1 MNELTI
7 LLIGCGKMGSS
18 LLKGII
24 KSDNF
29 DGTVDVIE
37 PALQD
42 SLKEEFKKSK
52 VNFYSDI
59 KENKDTISYDLIIVA
74 TKPNICE
81 EIFNGLKNNLI
92 INDKTLIVSI
102 LAGIRINKIEEIV
115 GSVPIIR
122 AMPNIAASVSEGM
135 TALIGNKKIT
145 SKDILNINLIFE
157 LIGERIWLENEIQ
170 MDSFTAISGSGPAYF
185 FFFTEC
191 LKNIAIEE
199 GFTEDVANKI
209 SKQIII
215 GSGKLVKDS
224 GIDPKE
230 LKENVTSPNGT
241 TEAGLKILI
250 GNKTGLL
257 DKLRQAILGAKKRSK
272 EISDLN

>member
-1 MNELTI
+1 MNELKI

-18 LLKGII
+18 LLEGIV

-29 DGTVDVIE
+29 DGMVDVIE
-37 PALQD
+37 PVIQD
-42 SLKEEFKKSK
+42 SFKEDFKESK

-59 KENKDTISYDLIIVA
+59 RENKDAINYDLIIIA
-74 TKPNICE
+74 TKPNIYE

-102 LAGIRINKIEEIV
+102 LAGIRISKIEEIV
-115 GSVPIIR
+115 GSIPIIR
-122 AMPNIAASVSEGM
+122 AMPNIAASVLEGM

-145 SKDILNINLIFE
+145 HEDILNADLIFE
-157 LIGERIWLENEIQ
+157 LIGEKMWLKNEAQ

-199 GFTEDVANKI
+199 GFTEDVSNKI
-209 SKQIII
+209 SQQIII

-230 LKENVTSPNGT
+230 LRENVTSPNGT
-241 TEAGLKILI
+241 TEAGLKVLAD
-250 GNKTGLL
+250 NKTGLL
-257 DKLRQAILGAKKRSK
+257 DKLKQAIMEAKNRSI
-272 EISDLN
+272 EISDN

>member
-1 MNELTI
+1 MNELKI

-18 LLKGII
+18 LLEGIV

-29 DGTVDVIE
+29 DGLVDVIE
-37 PALQD
+37 PVLQD
-42 SLKEEFKKSK
+42 PLKEDFKKSK

-59 KENKDTISYDLIIVA
+59 RENKDAINYDLIIIA
-74 TKPNICE
+74 TKPNIYE

-92 INDKTLIVSI
+92 INDETLIVSI
-102 LAGIRINKIEEIV
+102 LAGIRISKIEEIV
-115 GSVPIIR
+115 GSIPIIR
-122 AMPNIAASVSEGM
+122 AMPNIAASVLEGM

-145 SKDILNINLIFE
+145 HEDILNADLIFE
-157 LIGERIWLENEIQ
+157 LIGEKMWLKNEAQ

-199 GFTEDVANKI
+199 GFTEDEANKI
-209 SKQIII
+209 SQQIII

-224 GIDPKE
+224 VIDPKE
-230 LKENVTSPNGT
+230 LRQNVTSPNGT
-241 TEAGLKILI
+241 TEAGLKVLADD
-250 GNKTGLL
+250 KTGLL
-257 DKLRQAILGAKKRSK
+257 DKLKQAIMEAKNRSI
-272 EISDLN
+272 EISDN

>member
-1 MNELTI
+1 MNELKI

-18 LLKGII
+18 LLEGIV

-29 DGTVDVIE
+29 DGMVDVIE
-37 PALQD
+37 PVIKD
-42 SLKEEFKKSK
+42 SFKEDFKESK

-59 KENKDTISYDLIIVA
+59 RENKDAINYDLIIIA
-74 TKPNICE
+74 TKPNIYE

-92 INDKTLIVSI
+92 INDETLIVSI
-102 LAGIRINKIEEIV
+102 LAGIRISKIEEIL
-115 GSVPIIR
+115 GSIPIIR
-122 AMPNIAASVSEGM
+122 AMPNIAASVLEGM

-145 SKDILNINLIFE
+145 HEDILNADLIFE
-157 LIGERIWLENEIQ
+157 LIGEKMWLKNEAQ

-199 GFTEDVANKI
+199 GFTEDEANKI
-209 SKQIII
+209 SQQIII

-230 LKENVTSPNGT
+230 LRENVTSPNGT
-241 TEAGLKILI
+241 TEAGLKVLAD
-250 GNKTGLL
+250 NKTGLL
-257 DKLRQAILGAKKRSK
+257 DKLKQAIMEAKNRSI
-272 EISDLN
+272 EISDN

>member
-7 LLIGCGKMGSS
+7 LLIGCGNMGSS
-18 LLKGII
+18 LLKGIV

-37 PALQD
+37 PAVQD

-122 AMPNIAASVSEGM
+122 AMPNIAASVLEGM

-145 SKDILNINLIFE
+145 SKDILNIDLIFE

-215 GSGKLVKDS
+215 GSGKLVKES

-230 LKENVTSPNGT
+230 LRENVTSPNGT
-241 TEAGLKILI
+241 TEAGLKTLLD
-250 GNKTGLL
+250 NETGLL
-257 DKLRQAILGAKKRSK
+257 NKLRQAVIEAKRRST
-272 EISDLN
+272 EISKN

>member
-1 MNELTI
+1 MNELKI

-18 LLKGII
+18 LLEGIV
-24 KSDNF
+24 KSDKF
-29 DGTVDVIE
+29 DGLVDVIE
-37 PALQD
+37 PAIQD
-42 SLKEEFKKSK
+42 SLKEDFKKSK

-59 KENKDTISYDLIIVA
+59 RENKDAINYDLIIIA
-74 TKPNICE
+74 TKPNIYE

-102 LAGIRINKIEEIV
+102 LAGIRISKIEEIV
-115 GSVPIIR
+115 GSIPIIR
-122 AMPNIAASVSEGM
+122 AMPNIAASVLEGM

-145 SKDILNINLIFE
+145 DKDISNVDLIFE
-157 LIGERIWLENEIQ
+157 LIGEKIWLKNEAQ

-199 GFTEDVANKI
+199 GFTEDVSNKI
-209 SKQIII
+209 SQQIII

-224 GIDPKE
+224 GIDPRE
-230 LKENVTSPNGT
+230 LRENVTSPNGT
-241 TEAGLKILI
+241 TEAGLKVLAD
-250 GNKTGLL
+250 NKTGLL
-257 DKLRQAILGAKKRSK
+257 DKLRQAIIEAKNRSI
-272 EISDLN
+272 EIYDN

>member
-18 LLKGII
+18 LLEGIVR
-24 KSDNF
+24 SDNF
-29 DGTVDVIE
+29 YGTVDVIE
-37 PALQD
+37 PAIQD
-42 SLKEEFKKSK
+42 SLKEEFKKNK

-59 KENKDTISYDLIIVA
+59 KENKDTINYDLIIVA
-74 TKPNICE
+74 TKPNIYE
-81 EIFNGLKNNLI
+81 EIFNGLKNNLT
-92 INDKTLIVSI
+92 INDKTLIISI

-145 SKDILNINLIFE
+145 NKDILNIDLIFE
-157 LIGERIWLENEIQ
+157 LIGKKIWLENEIQ

-199 GFTEDVANKI
+199 GFKEDVANKI

-215 GSGKLVKDS
+215 GSGKLVKESD
-224 GIDPKE
+224 IDPKE
-230 LKENVTSPNGT
+230 LRENVTSPNGT
-241 TEAGLKILI
+241 TEAGLKVLLD
-250 GNKTGLL
+250 NKTGLL
-257 DKLRQAILGAKKRSK
+257 DKLREAIMEAKKRSI
-272 EISDLN
+272 EISDN

>member
-1 MNELTI
+1 MNELKI

-18 LLKGII
+18 LLEGIV

-29 DGTVDVIE
+29 DGMVDVIE
-37 PALQD
+37 PVIQD
-42 SLKEEFKKSK
+42 SFKEDFKESK

-59 KENKDTISYDLIIVA
+59 RENKDAINYDLIIIA
-74 TKPNICE
+74 TKPNIYE

-92 INDKTLIVSI
+92 INDETLIVSI
-102 LAGIRINKIEEIV
+102 LAGIRISKIEEIV
-115 GSVPIIR
+115 GSIPIIR
-122 AMPNIAASVSEGM
+122 AMPNIAASVLEGM

-145 SKDILNINLIFE
+145 DKDISNVDLIFE
-157 LIGERIWLENEIQ
+157 LIGEKIWLKNEAQ

-199 GFTEDVANKI
+199 GFTEDVSNKI
-209 SKQIII
+209 SQQIII
-215 GSGKLVKDS
+215 GSGKLLKDS

-230 LKENVTSPNGT
+230 LRENVTSPNGT
-241 TEAGLKILI
+241 TEAGLRVLAD
-250 GNKTGLL
+250 NKTGLL
-257 DKLRQAILGAKKRSK
+257 DKLRQAIIEAKNRSI
-272 EISDLN
+272 EISNN

>member
-1 MNELTI
+1 MNELKI

-18 LLKGII
+18 LLEGIV

-29 DGTVDVIE
+29 DGMVDVIE
-37 PALQD
+37 PDIQD
-42 SLKEEFKKSK
+42 FLKEDFKKRK

-59 KENKDTISYDLIIVA
+59 KEKKDTIDYDLIFVA
-74 TKPNICE
+74 TKPNIYE
-81 EIFNGLKNNLI
+81 EIFTSLRNNLI
-92 INDKTLIVSI
+92 INNETLIVSI
-102 LAGIRINKIEEIV
+102 LAGIRISKIEEIL

-122 AMPNIAASVSEGM
+122 AMPNIAASALEGM
-135 TALIGNKKIT
+135 TALIGNKTIT
-145 SKDILNINLIFE
+145 NKDILNVDLIFE
-157 LIGERIWLENEIQ
+157 LIGEKIWLENETQ

-199 GFTEDVANKI
+199 GFTEDVSNKI
-209 SKQIII
+209 SQQIII

-230 LKENVTSPNGT
+230 LRENVTSPNGT
-241 TEAGLKILI
+241 TEAGLKILLD
-250 GNKTGLL
+250 NETGLL
-257 DKLRQAILGAKKRSK
+257 DKLREAIIEAKKRSI
-272 EISDLN
+272 EISDN

>member
-1 MNELTI
+1 MNELKI

-18 LLKGII
+18 LLEGIV

-29 DGTVDVIE
+29 DGIIDVIE
-37 PALQD
+37 PVIQD
-42 SLKEEFKKSK
+42 SLKEGFKKSK

-59 KENKDTISYDLIIVA
+59 RENKDAINYDLIIIA
-74 TKPNICE
+74 TKPNIYE

-92 INDKTLIVSI
+92 INDETLIVSI
-102 LAGIRINKIEEIV
+102 LAGIRISKIEEIV
-115 GSVPIIR
+115 GSIPIIR
-122 AMPNIAASVSEGM
+122 AMPNIAASVLEGM

-145 SKDILNINLIFE
+145 HEDILNADLIFE
-157 LIGERIWLENEIQ
+157 LIGEKMWLKNEAQ

-199 GFTEDVANKI
+199 GFTEDEANKI
-209 SKQIII
+209 SQQIII

-230 LKENVTSPNGT
+230 LRENVTSPNGT
-241 TEAGLKILI
+241 TEAGLKVLAD
-250 GNKTGLL
+250 NKMGLL
-257 DKLRQAILGAKKRSK
+257 DKLKQAIMEAKNRSI
-272 EISDLN
+272 EISDN

>member
-1 MNELTI
+1 MNELKI

-18 LLKGII
+18 LLEGIV

-29 DGTVDVIE
+29 DGMVDVIE
-37 PALQD
+37 PVIQD
-42 SLKEEFKKSK
+42 SFKEDFKESK

-59 KENKDTISYDLIIVA
+59 RENKDAINYDLIIIA
-74 TKPNICE
+74 TKPNIYE

-92 INDKTLIVSI
+92 INDETLIISI
-102 LAGIRINKIEEIV
+102 LAGIRISKIEEIV
-115 GSVPIIR
+115 GSIPIIR
-122 AMPNIAASVSEGM
+122 AMPNIAASVLEGM

-145 SKDILNINLIFE
+145 HEDILNADLIFE
-157 LIGERIWLENEIQ
+157 LIGEKMWLKNEAQ

-199 GFTEDVANKI
+199 GFTEDEANKI
-209 SKQIII
+209 SQQIII

-230 LKENVTSPNGT
+230 LRENVTSPNGT
-241 TEAGLKILI
+241 TEAGLKVLAD
-250 GNKTGLL
+250 NKMGLL
-257 DKLRQAILGAKKRSK
+257 DKLKQAIMEAKNRSI
-272 EISDLN
+272 EISDN

>member
-1 MNELTI
+1 MNELKI

-18 LLKGII
+18 LLEGIV

-29 DGTVDVIE
+29 DGMVDVIE
-37 PALQD
+37 PVIQD
-42 SLKEEFKKSK
+42 SFKEDFKESK

-59 KENKDTISYDLIIVA
+59 RENKDAINYDLIIIA
-74 TKPNICE
+74 TKPNIYE

-92 INDKTLIVSI
+92 INDETLIVSI
-102 LAGIRINKIEEIV
+102 LAGIRISKIEEIV
-115 GSVPIIR
+115 VSIPIIR
-122 AMPNIAASVSEGM
+122 AKPNIAASVLEGM

-145 SKDILNINLIFE
+145 HEDILNADLIFE
-157 LIGERIWLENEIQ
+157 LIGEKMWLKNEAQ

-199 GFTEDVANKI
+199 GFTEDEANKI
-209 SKQIII
+209 SQQIII

-224 GIDPKE
+224 GIDPRE
-230 LKENVTSPNGT
+230 LRENVTSPNGT
-241 TEAGLKILI
+241 TEAGLKVLAD
-250 GNKTGLL
+250 NKTGLL
-257 DKLRQAILGAKKRSK
+257 DKLKQAIMEAKNRSI
-272 EISDLN
+272 EISDN

>member
-1 MNELTI
+1 MNELKI

-18 LLKGII
+18 LLEGIV

-29 DGTVDVIE
+29 DGMVDVIE
-37 PALQD
+37 PVIQD
-42 SLKEEFKKSK
+42 SFKEDFKESK

-59 KENKDTISYDLIIVA
+59 RENKDAINYDLIIIA
-74 TKPNICE
+74 TKPNIYE

-92 INDKTLIVSI
+92 INDETLIVSI
-102 LAGIRINKIEEIV
+102 LAGIRISKIEEIV
-115 GSVPIIR
+115 GSIPIIR
-122 AMPNIAASVSEGM
+122 AMPNIAASVLEGM

-145 SKDILNINLIFE
+145 HEDILNADLIFE
-157 LIGERIWLENEIQ
+157 SIGEKMWLKNEAQ

-199 GFTEDVANKI
+199 GFTEDEANKI
-209 SKQIII
+209 SQQIII

-224 GIDPKE
+224 GGDPKE
-230 LKENVTSPNGT
+230 LRENVTSPNGT
-241 TEAGLKILI
+241 TEARLKVLAD
-250 GNKTGLL
+250 NKMGLL
-257 DKLRQAILGAKKRSK
+257 DKLKQAIMEAKNRSI
-272 EISDLN
+272 EISDN

>member
-1 MNELTI
+1 MNELKI

-18 LLKGII
+18 LLEGIV

-29 DGTVDVIE
+29 DGMVDVIE
-37 PALQD
+37 PVIQD
-42 SLKEEFKKSK
+42 SLKEGFKKSK

-59 KENKDTISYDLIIVA
+59 RENKDAINYDLIIIA
-74 TKPNICE
+74 TKPNIYE

-92 INDKTLIVSI
+92 INDETLIVSI
-102 LAGIRINKIEEIV
+102 LAGIRISKIEEIV
-115 GSVPIIR
+115 GSIPIIR
-122 AMPNIAASVSEGM
+122 AMPNIAASVLEGM

-145 SKDILNINLIFE
+145 HEDILNADLIFE
-157 LIGERIWLENEIQ
+157 LIGEKMWLKNEAQ

-199 GFTEDVANKI
+199 GFTEDVSNKI
-209 SKQIII
+209 SQQIII

-224 GIDPKE
+224 VIDPKE
-230 LKENVTSPNGT
+230 LRQNVTSPNGT
-241 TEAGLKILI
+241 TEAGLKVLADD
-250 GNKTGLL
+250 KTGLL
-257 DKLRQAILGAKKRSK
+257 DKLRQAIKEAKNRSI
-272 EISDLN
+272 EISDN

>member
-1 MNELTI
+1 MNELKI

-18 LLKGII
+18 LLEGIV

-29 DGTVDVIE
+29 DGMVDVIE
-37 PALQD
+37 PDIQD
-42 SLKEEFKKSK
+42 FLKEDFKKRK

-59 KENKDTISYDLIIVA
+59 KEKKDTLDYDLIIVA
-74 TKPNICE
+74 TKPNIYE
-81 EIFNGLKNNLI
+81 EIFEGLKNNLI
-92 INDKTLIVSI
+92 INNQTLIISI
-102 LAGIRINKIEEIV
+102 LAGIKISKIEEIL

-122 AMPNIAASVSEGM
+122 AMPNIAASVLEGM
-135 TALIGNKKIT
+135 TALIGNKEIT
-145 SKDILNINLIFE
+145 HKDIINVDLIFE
-157 LIGERIWLENEIQ
+157 LVGEKVWLENETQ

-199 GFTEDVANKI
+199 GFTEDVSNKI
-209 SKQIII
+209 SQQIII

-230 LKENVTSPNGT
+230 LRENVTSPNGT
-241 TEAGLKILI
+241 TEAGLKTLLD
-250 GNKTGLL
+250 NETGLL
-257 DKLRQAILGAKKRSK
+257 NKLRQAIIEAKRRSA
-272 EISDLN
+272 EISEK

>member
-1 MNELTI
+1 MNELKI

-18 LLKGII
+18 LLEGIV

-29 DGTVDVIE
+29 DGMVDVIE
-37 PALQD
+37 PDIQGF
-42 SLKEEFKKSK
+42 LKEDFKKRK

-59 KENKDTISYDLIIVA
+59 KEKKDTLDYDIIIVA
-74 TKPNICE
+74 TKPNIYE

-92 INDKTLIVSI
+92 INDETLIVSI
-102 LAGIRINKIEEIV
+102 LAGIRISKIEEIV
-115 GSVPIIR
+115 GSIPIIR
-122 AMPNIAASVSEGM
+122 AMPNIAASVLEGM

-145 SKDILNINLIFE
+145 HEDILNADLIFE
-157 LIGERIWLENEIQ
+157 LIGEKMWLKNEAQ

-199 GFTEDVANKI
+199 GFTEDEANKI
-209 SKQIII
+209 SQQIII

-230 LKENVTSPNGT
+230 LRENVTSPNGT
-241 TEAGLKILI
+241 TEAGLKVLAD
-250 GNKTGLL
+250 NKTGLL
-257 DKLRQAILGAKKRSK
+257 DKLKQAIMEAKNRSI
-272 EISDLN
+272 EISDN

>member
-1 MNELTI
+1 MNELKI

-18 LLKGII
+18 LLEGIV

-29 DGTVDVIE
+29 DGMVDVIE
-37 PALQD
+37 PVIQD
-42 SLKEEFKKSK
+42 SFKEDFKESK

-59 KENKDTISYDLIIVA
+59 RENKDAINYDLIIIA
-74 TKPNICE
+74 TKPNIYE

-92 INDKTLIVSI
+92 INDETLIVSI
-102 LAGIRINKIEEIV
+102 LAGIRISKIEEIV
-115 GSVPIIR
+115 GSIPIIR
-122 AMPNIAASVSEGM
+122 AMPNIAASVLEGM

-145 SKDILNINLIFE
+145 HEDILNADLIFE
-157 LIGERIWLENEIQ
+157 LIGEKMWLKNEAQ

-199 GFTEDVANKI
+199 GFTEDEANKI
-209 SKQIII
+209 SQQIII

-224 GIDPKE
+224 VIDPKE
-230 LKENVTSPNGT
+230 LRENVTSPNGT
-241 TEAGLKILI
+241 TEAGLKVLAD
-250 GNKTGLL
+250 NKTGLL
-257 DKLRQAILGAKKRSK
+257 DKLKQAIMEAKNRSI
-272 EISDLN
+272 EISDN

>member
-1 MNELTI
+1 MNELKI

-18 LLKGII
+18 LLEGIV

-29 DGTVDVIE
+29 DGMVDVIE
-37 PALQD
+37 PVIQD
-42 SLKEEFKKSK
+42 SFKEDFKESK

-59 KENKDTISYDLIIVA
+59 RENKDAINYDLIIIA
-74 TKPNICE
+74 TKPNIYE

-92 INDKTLIVSI
+92 INDETLIVSI
-102 LAGIRINKIEEIV
+102 LAGIRISKIEEIV
-115 GSVPIIR
+115 GSIPIIR
-122 AMPNIAASVSEGM
+122 AMPNIAASVLEGM

-145 SKDILNINLIFE
+145 HEDILNADLIFE
-157 LIGERIWLENEIQ
+157 LIGEKMWLKNEAQ

-199 GFTEDVANKI
+199 GFTEDVSNKI
-209 SKQIII
+209 SQQIII

-224 GIDPKE
+224 GIDPRE
-230 LKENVTSPNGT
+230 LRENVTSPNGT
-241 TEAGLKILI
+241 TEAGLKVLAD
-250 GNKTGLL
+250 NKTGLL
-257 DKLRQAILGAKKRSK
+257 DKLRQAIIEAKNRSI
-272 EISDLN
+272 EISDN

>member
-1 MNELTI
+1 MNELKI

-18 LLKGII
+18 LLEGIV

-29 DGTVDVIE
+29 DGMVDVIE
-37 PALQD
+37 PVIQD
-42 SLKEEFKKSK
+42 SFKEDFKESK

-59 KENKDTISYDLIIVA
+59 RENKDAINYDLIIIA
-74 TKPNICE
+74 TKPNIYE

-92 INDKTLIVSI
+92 INDETLIVSI
-102 LAGIRINKIEEIV
+102 LAGIRISKIEEIV
-115 GSVPIIR
+115 GSIPIIR
-122 AMPNIAASVSEGM
+122 AMPNIAASVLEGM

-145 SKDILNINLIFE
+145 HEDILNADLIFE
-157 LIGERIWLENEIQ
+157 LIGEKMWLKNEAQ

-199 GFTEDVANKI
+199 GFTEDEANKI
-209 SKQIII
+209 SQQIII

-224 GIDPKE
+224 GIDPRE
-230 LKENVTSPNGT
+230 LRENVTSPNGT
-241 TEAGLKILI
+241 TEAGLKVLAD
-250 GNKTGLL
+250 NKTGLL
-257 DKLRQAILGAKKRSK
+257 DRLKQAIMEAKNRSI
-272 EISDLN
+272 EISDN

>member
-1 MNELTI
+1 MNELKI

-18 LLKGII
+18 LLEGIV

-29 DGTVDVIE
+29 DGMVDVIE
-37 PALQD
+37 PVIQD
-42 SLKEEFKKSK
+42 SFKEDFKESK

-59 KENKDTISYDLIIVA
+59 RENKDAIDYDLIIIA
-74 TKPNICE
+74 TKPNIYE

-92 INDKTLIVSI
+92 INDETLIVSI
-102 LAGIRINKIEEIV
+102 LAGIRISKIEEIV
-115 GSVPIIR
+115 GSIPIIR
-122 AMPNIAASVSEGM
+122 AMPNIAASVLEGM

-145 SKDILNINLIFE
+145 HEDILNADLIFE
-157 LIGERIWLENEIQ
+157 LIGEKMWLKNEAQ

-199 GFTEDVANKI
+199 GFTEDEANKI
-209 SKQIII
+209 SQQIII

-230 LKENVTSPNGT
+230 LRENVTSPNGT
-241 TEAGLKILI
+241 TEVGLKVLAD
-250 GNKTGLL
+250 NKTGLL
-257 DKLRQAILGAKKRSK
+257 DKLKQAIMEAKNRSI
-272 EISDLN
+272 EISDN

>member
-1 MNELTI
+1 MNELKI

-18 LLKGII
+18 LLEGIV

-29 DGTVDVIE
+29 DGMVDVIE
-37 PALQD
+37 PVIQD
-42 SLKEEFKKSK
+42 SFKEDFKESK

-59 KENKDTISYDLIIVA
+59 KENKDAINYDLIIIA
-74 TKPNICE
+74 TKPNIYE

-92 INDKTLIVSI
+92 INDETLIVSI
-102 LAGIRINKIEEIV
+102 LAGIRISKIEEIV
-115 GSVPIIR
+115 GSIPIIR
-122 AMPNIAASVSEGM
+122 AMPNIAASVLEGM

-145 SKDILNINLIFE
+145 HEDILNADLIFE
-157 LIGERIWLENEIQ
+157 LIGEKMWLKNEAQ

-199 GFTEDVANKI
+199 GFTEDEANKI
-209 SKQIII
+209 SQQIII

-230 LKENVTSPNGT
+230 LRENVTSPNGT
-241 TEAGLKILI
+241 TEAGLKVLAD
-250 GNKTGLL
+250 NKTGLL
-257 DKLRQAILGAKKRSK
+257 DKLRQAIIEAKNRSI
-272 EISDLN
+272 EISDN

>member
-18 LLKGII
+18 LLEGLV
-24 KSDNF
+24 KSENF
-29 DGTVDVIE
+29 DGTVDIIE
-37 PALQD
+37 PALKD
-42 SLKEEFKKSK
+42 SLKEEFRKSK

-59 KENKDTISYDLIIVA
+59 KENKDTIAYDLIIVA
-74 TKPNICE
+74 TKPNIYK
-81 EIFNGLKNNLI
+81 EIFNDLKNNLI
-92 INDKTLIVSI
+92 INDKTLIISI

-115 GSVPIIR
+115 GSFPIIR
-122 AMPNIAASVSEGM
+122 AMPNIAASAFEGM

-145 SKDILNINLIFE
+145 NKDILNIDLIFE

-199 GFTEDVANKI
+199 GFTEDIANKI

-230 LKENVTSPNGT
+230 LRENVTSPNGT
-241 TEAGLKILI
+241 TEAALKILI
-250 GNKTGLL
+250 GNETGLL
-257 DKLRQAILGAKKRSK
+257 DKLRQAILEAKKRSK
-272 EISDLN
+272 EISDNS

>member
-1 MNELTI
+1 MNELKI

-18 LLKGII
+18 LLEGIV

-29 DGTVDVIE
+29 DGMVDVIE
-37 PALQD
+37 PVIQD
-42 SLKEEFKKSK
+42 SFKEDFKESK

-59 KENKDTISYDLIIVA
+59 RENKDAINYDLIIIA
-74 TKPNICE
+74 TKPNIYE

-92 INDKTLIVSI
+92 INDETLIVSI
-102 LAGIRINKIEEIV
+102 LAGIRISKIEEIV
-115 GSVPIIR
+115 GSIPIIR
-122 AMPNIAASVSEGM
+122 AMPNIAASVLEGM

-145 SKDILNINLIFE
+145 HEDILNADLIFE
-157 LIGERIWLENEIQ
+157 LIGEKMWLKNEAQ

-199 GFTEDVANKI
+199 GFTEDEANKI
-209 SKQIII
+209 SQQIII

-230 LKENVTSPNGT
+230 LRENVTSPKGT
-241 TEAGLKILI
+241 TEAGLKVLAD
-250 GNKTGLL
+250 NKTGLL
-257 DKLRQAILGAKKRSK
+257 DKLKQAIMEAKNRSI
-272 EISDLN
+272 EISDN

>member
-1 MNELTI
+1 MNELKI

-18 LLKGII
+18 LLEGIV

-29 DGTVDVIE
+29 DGMVDVIE
-37 PALQD
+37 PIIQD
-42 SLKEEFKKSK
+42 SFKEDFKESK

-59 KENKDTISYDLIIVA
+59 RENKDAINYDLIIIA
-74 TKPNICE
+74 TKPNIYE

-92 INDKTLIVSI
+92 LNDKTLIVSV
-102 LAGIRINKIEEIV
+102 LAGIRISKIEEIV
-115 GSVPIIR
+115 GSIPIIR
-122 AMPNIAASVSEGM
+122 AMPNIAASVLEGM

-145 SKDILNINLIFE
+145 HEDILNADLIFE
-157 LIGERIWLENEIQ
+157 LIGEKMWLKNEAQ

-199 GFTEDVANKI
+199 GFTEDVSNKI
-209 SKQIII
+209 SQQIII

-230 LKENVTSPNGT
+230 LRENVTSPNGT
-241 TEAGLKILI
+241 TEAGLKVLAN
-250 GNKTGLL
+250 NKTGLL
-257 DKLRQAILGAKKRSK
+257 DKLKQAIMEAKNRSI
-272 EISDLN
+272 EISDN

>member
-1 MNELTI
+1 MNELKI

-18 LLKGII
+18 LLEGIV

-29 DGTVDVIE
+29 DGMVDVIE
-37 PALQD
+37 PVIQD
-42 SLKEEFKKSK
+42 SFKEDFKESK

-59 KENKDTISYDLIIVA
+59 RENKDTINYDLIIIA
-74 TKPNICE
+74 TKPNIYE

-92 INDKTLIVSI
+92 INDETLIVSI
-102 LAGIRINKIEEIV
+102 LAGIRISKIEEIV
-115 GSVPIIR
+115 GSIPIIR
-122 AMPNIAASVSEGM
+122 AMPNIAASVLEGM

-145 SKDILNINLIFE
+145 HEDILNADLIFE
-157 LIGERIWLENEIQ
+157 LIGEKMWLKNEAQ

-199 GFTEDVANKI
+199 GFTEDEANKI
-209 SKQIII
+209 SQQIII

-230 LKENVTSPNGT
+230 LRENVTSPNGT
-241 TEAGLKILI
+241 TEAGLKVLAD
-250 GNKTGLL
+250 NKTGLL
-257 DKLRQAILGAKKRSK
+257 DKLKQAIMEAKNRSI
-272 EISDLN
+272 EISDN

>member
-1 MNELTI
+1 MNELKI

-18 LLKGII
+18 LLEGIV

-29 DGTVDVIE
+29 DGMVDVIE
-37 PALQD
+37 PVIQD
-42 SLKEEFKKSK
+42 SLKEDFKKSK

-59 KENKDTISYDLIIVA
+59 RENKDTINYDLIIIA
-74 TKPNICE
+74 TKPNIYE

-102 LAGIRINKIEEIV
+102 LAGIRISKIEEIV
-115 GSVPIIR
+115 GSIPIIR
-122 AMPNIAASVSEGM
+122 AMPNIAASVLEGM
-135 TALIGNKKIT
+135 TALIGNKEIT
-145 SKDILNINLIFE
+145 DKDILNVDLIFE
-157 LIGERIWLENEIQ
+157 LIGEKIWLKNEAQ

-199 GFTEDVANKI
+199 GFTEDVSNKI
-209 SKQIII
+209 SQQIII

-230 LKENVTSPNGT
+230 LRENVTSPNGT
-241 TEAGLKILI
+241 TEAGLKVLAD
-250 GNKTGLL
+250 NKTGLL
-257 DKLRQAILGAKKRSK
+257 DKLRQAIIEAKNRSI
-272 EISDLN
+272 EISDN

>member
-1 MNELTI
+1 MNELKI

-18 LLKGII
+18 LLEGIV

-29 DGTVDVIE
+29 DGMVDVIE
-37 PALQD
+37 PVIQD
-42 SLKEEFKKSK
+42 SFKEDFKESK

-59 KENKDTISYDLIIVA
+59 RENKDAINYDLIIIA
-74 TKPNICE
+74 TKPNIYE

-92 INDKTLIVSI
+92 INDETLIVSI
-102 LAGIRINKIEEIV
+102 LAGIRISKIEEIV
-115 GSVPIIR
+115 GSIPIIR
-122 AMPNIAASVSEGM
+122 AMPNIAASVLEGM

-145 SKDILNINLIFE
+145 HEDILNADLIFE
-157 LIGERIWLENEIQ
+157 SIGEKMWLKNEAQ

-199 GFTEDVANKI
+199 GFTEDEANKI
-209 SKQIII
+209 SQQIII

-230 LKENVTSPNGT
+230 LRENVTSPNGT
-241 TEAGLKILI
+241 TEAGLKVLAD
-250 GNKTGLL
+250 NKTGLL
-257 DKLRQAILGAKKRSK
+257 DKLKQAIMEAKNRSI
-272 EISDLN
+272 EISDN

>member
-1 MNELTI
+1 MNELKI

-18 LLKGII
+18 LLEGIV

-29 DGTVDVIE
+29 DGMVDVIE
-37 PALQD
+37 PVIQD
-42 SLKEEFKKSK
+42 SFKEDFKESK

-59 KENKDTISYDLIIVA
+59 RENKDAINYDLIIIA
-74 TKPNICE
+74 TKPNIYE

-92 INDKTLIVSI
+92 INDETLIVSI
-102 LAGIRINKIEEIV
+102 LAGIRISKIEEIV
-115 GSVPIIR
+115 GSIPIIR
-122 AMPNIAASVSEGM
+122 AMPNIAASVLEGM

-145 SKDILNINLIFE
+145 HEDILNADLIFE
-157 LIGERIWLENEIQ
+157 LIGEKMWLKNEAQ

-191 LKNIAIEE
+191 LKNIAFEE
-199 GFTEDVANKI
+199 GFTEDEANKI
-209 SKQIII
+209 SQQIII

-230 LKENVTSPNGT
+230 LRENVTSPNGT
-241 TEAGLKILI
+241 TEAGLKVLAD
-250 GNKTGLL
+250 NKTGLL
-257 DKLRQAILGAKKRSK
+257 DKLKQAIMEAKNRSI
-272 EISDLN
+272 EISDN